1 MEKQEDGQVR
11 HSFSGDTIK
20 PIVPFEDRQPCI
32 TNTPKPFPV
41 VIHHRPINGDNI
53 PGYDKIE

>member
-1 MEKQEDGQVR
+1 M
-11 HSFSGDTIK
+11 IK